1 VDIPHLS
8 LTFPVEVPAPPPPAA
23 PLRLPSQP
31 VPTDKRQRQ
40 REGRQAR
47 QEELRRAQQR
57 RQQRRRYAIIGV
69 VIVGFLVAFY
79 FLTRSSSSKKKV
91 STSPTTSTSVHT
103 STSVQKAVAV
113 IPAPANVGCPKPDG
127 SSPHYTRFS
136 SAPPMCIDPAKKY
149 TATIQTDV
157 GTITASL
164 DPVAAPKTANNFAF
178 LAGYHYFDGIV
189 FHRVVPEFV
198 IQGGDPTGT
207 GSGGPGYTF
216 ADELPKAGAYKIGSL
231 AMANSGPNTN
241 GSQFFIITGQ
251 QGTSLP
257 PSYSLFG
264 QVTGGGD
271 VMTKIN
277 ADGAA
282 DPSPPKVL
290 HRMVKV
296 TVTQS

>member
-1 VDIPHLS
+1 
-8 LTFPVEVPAPPPPAA
+8 
-23 PLRLPSQP
+23 
-31 VPTDKRQRQ
+31 
-40 REGRQAR
+40 
-47 QEELRRAQQR
+47 
-57 RQQRRRYAIIGV
+57 
-69 VIVGFLVAFY
+69 
-79 FLTRSSSSKKKV
+79 
-91 STSPTTSTSVHT
+91 
-103 STSVQKAVAV
+103 
-113 IPAPANVGCPKPDG
+113 
-127 SSPHYTRFS
+127 
-136 SAPPMCIDPAKKY
+136 MCIDPAKKY

-178 LAGYHYFDGIV
+178 LAGYHYFDGII
-189 FHRVVPEFV
+189 FHRVVPQFV

-207 GSGGPGYTF
+207 GSGGPGYQF

-257 PSYSLFG
+257 PNYSLFG

-282 DPSPPKVL
+282 DPNPPKVL
-290 HRMVKV
+290 HHMVKV

>member
-1 VDIPHLS
+1 MR
-8 LTFPVEVPAPPPPAA
+8 
-23 PLRLPSQP
+23 LR
-31 VPTDKRQRQ
+31 
-40 REGRQAR
+40 EA
-47 QEELRRAQQR
+47 
-57 RQQRRRYAIIGV
+57 
-69 VIVGFLVAFY
+69 VG
-79 FLTRSSSSKKKV
+79 
-91 STSPTTSTSVHT
+91 
-103 STSVQKAVAV
+103 
-113 IPAPANVGCPKPDG
+113 G
-127 SSPHYTRFS
+127 
-136 SAPPMCIDPAKKY
+136 
-149 TATIQTDV
+149 
-157 GTITASL
+157 
-164 DPVAAPKTANNFAF
+164 
-178 LAGYHYFDGIV
+178 
-189 FHRVVPEFV
+189 
-198 IQGGDPTGT
+198 
-207 GSGGPGYTF
+207 
-216 ADELPKAGAYKIGSL
+216 ELPKAGAYKIGSL

>member
-1 VDIPHLS
+1 M
-8 LTFPVEVPAPPPPAA
+8 
-23 PLRLPSQP
+23 
-31 VPTDKRQRQ
+31 PTDKRQRQ

-79 FLTRSSSSKKKV
+79 FLTRSSSSSKKKA
-91 STSPTTSTSVHT
+91 STNTSSTTAASTPTSG
-103 STSVQKAVAV
+103 QKAVAI

-127 SSPHYTRFS
+127 TSPHYTKFS
-136 SAPPMCIDPAKKY
+136 SPPPMCIDPTKKY
-149 TATIQTDV
+149 TASIQTDV
-157 GTITASL
+157 GTITAAL
-164 DPVAAPKTANNFAF
+164 DPVAAPKTANNFFF
-178 LAGYHYFDGIV
+178 LAGYHYFDGII

-207 GSGGPGYTF
+207 GQGGPGYQF

-257 PSYSLFG
+257 PNYSLFG
-264 QVTGGGD
+264 QVQSGGD

-282 DPSPPKVL
+282 DPNPPKVV

>member
-1 VDIPHLS
+1 
-8 LTFPVEVPAPPPPAA
+8 
-23 PLRLPSQP
+23 

-69 VIVGFLVAFY
+69 VIVLFLVVFY
-79 FLTRSSSSKKKV
+79 FLTRGSSSKKKV
-91 STSPTTSTSVHT
+91 STNTSSTAASTTTQSGPT
-103 STSVQKAVAV
+103 TSVQKAVAV
-113 IPAPANVGCPKPDG
+113 IPAPANVGCPKLDG
-127 SSPHYTRFS
+127 SSPHYTKFS
-136 SAPPMCIDPAKKY
+136 SAPPMCIDTTKKY

-164 DPVAAPKTANNFAF
+164 DPTAAPKTANNFVF

-189 FHRVVPEFV
+189 FHRVVPAFV

-207 GSGGPGYTF
+207 GRGGPGYTF
-216 ADELPKAGAYKIGSL
+216 ADELPKSGAYKIGSL

-257 PSYSLFG
+257 PNYSLFG
-264 QVTGGGD
+264 QVTSGGD
-271 VMTKIN
+271 ALTKIN
-277 ADGAA
+277 TDGAA
-282 DPSPPKVL
+282 DPNPPKVI

-296 TVTQS
+296 TITES

>member
-1 VDIPHLS
+1 
-8 LTFPVEVPAPPPPAA
+8 
-23 PLRLPSQP
+23 

-91 STSPTTSTSVHT
+91 STSTTT

-127 SSPHYTRFS
+127 SSPHYTKFS

-149 TATIQTDV
+149 TATIQTDA

-164 DPVAAPKTANNFAF
+164 DPVAAPKTANNFYF

-189 FHRVVPEFV
+189 FHRVVPDFV

-231 AMANSGPNTN
+231 AMANSGANTN

-251 QGTSLP
+251 QGVSLP
-257 PSYSLFG
+257 PNYSLFG
-264 QVTGGGD
+264 QVASGTD
-271 VMTKIN
+271 VMAKIS

-282 DPSPPKVL
+282 DPNPPKVL